1 MRHLLYTLL
10 LAATLIPDSTVA
22 QTPATPDYTK
32 GNNVHEVESQPA
44 SSTTSRFSHF
54 TWGADIGSCI
64 DLNGNNMS
72 SVLID
77 AGFGYKNDFINFAGV
92 GAGINVMLNNGSRL
106 FPVYA
111 MLRTGFRPRP
121 TIAFLDLRAGCSFN
135 NIDNSTSQVGFY
147 GSAGVGFNLASG
159 RTFKSYIIAGYSYT
173 GLQPYTDKSGQSQD
187 HSDINA
193 AVIRLGISF

>member
-1 MRHLLYTLL
+1 MRLPALIITLTIL
-10 LAATLIPDSTVA
+10 SAALPAVA
-22 QTPATPDYTK
+22 QTSPSDYTQ
-32 GNNVHEVESQPA
+32 GNNAHQVETQPTA
-44 SSTTSRFSHF
+44 PTSSWLSHF
-54 TWGADIGSCI
+54 TWEADIGSGI
-64 DLNGNNMS
+64 ELNGNNMS

-121 TIAFLDLRAGCSFN
+121 TIVFFDLRAGCSFN
-135 NIDNSTSQVGFY
+135 SIDNSTSQVGFF
-147 GSAGVGFNLASG
+147 GSAGVGFNLATG

-173 GLQPYTDKSGQSQD
+173 GLQSYTDKSGQRQD
-187 HSDINA
+187 LSDINA